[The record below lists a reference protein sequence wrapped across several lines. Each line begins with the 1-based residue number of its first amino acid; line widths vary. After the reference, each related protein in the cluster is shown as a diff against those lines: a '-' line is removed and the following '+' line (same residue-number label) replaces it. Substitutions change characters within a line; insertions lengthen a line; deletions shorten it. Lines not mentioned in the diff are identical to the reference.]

1 MTIKSITSR
10 LKKLS
15 NLVENVY
22 APGLH
27 LAFALGWFLSLE
39 GFLVLVS
46 ERGKSWVLDSKVF
59 LGIVSLFLALF
70 FLRVADEIKD
80 YEYDKV
86 YNPNRPLVCGLVT
99 FNDLYG
105 FLSATGAALIL
116 INLSLSR
123 VLALILGLNM
133 MYALFLIRLEKI
145 SHRVRESMF
154 LNLLVTYPVNI
165 ALSIYIYLFF
175 LIQYSSHPGPADI
188 FILAA
193 FALAFLHYELG
204 RKTCWPHHAPRG
216 KRLYSN
222 VLGGYGSALIALA
235 CALAACIIAL
245 ALMQPWKLSAIKATM
260 GWMLF
265 VPMLPA
271 SFGVYRFVKIKARS
285 EPPKPAAF
293 MTPSAMVFLSLF
305 YIVLIIQVT
314 LFTGV
319 SLCF

>member
-10 LKKLS
+10 LKKLRC
-15 NLVENVY
+15 LVENVY

-39 GFLVLVS
+39 GFLVMVS
-46 ERGKSWVLDSKVF
+46 ERGKSWVLDCKVL

-86 YNPNRPLVCGLVT
+86 HNPNRPLVCGLVT
-99 FNDLYG
+99 FNDLYC
-105 FLSATGAALIL
+105 FLSATGATLIV

-123 VLALILGLNM
+123 VLVLILGLNM

-145 SHRVRESMF
+145 SYRVRESIF

-175 LIQYSSHPGPADI
+175 LIHYSSHPGPADI

-204 RKTCWPHHAPRG
+204 RKTCWPHHAPG
-216 KRLYSN
+216 VKRLYSN

-235 CALAACIIAL
+235 CALAACIITL
-245 ALMQPWKLSAIKATM
+245 ALIQPWKLSM

-265 VPMLPA
+265 VPMFPA
-271 SFGVYRFVKIKARS
+271 SFGVYRFVKMKALS

-305 YIVLIIQVT
+305 YIVLIIQAA